1 MMQIAICDDE
11 RYYRKKIK
19 ELVQQYLERRG
30 LPYMLSLFS
39 SGEEFLEQR
48 ENAIKYD
55 IVFMDINM
63 SETDGIRTAERM
75 RAFHSETY
83 LVFVTAFIN
92 YVLEGYKV
100 DAVRYIM
107 KDTLDTAVEECMD
120 AILQKMH
127 VSQVS
132 FCFLEGERK
141 LYTDNILYVESRK
154 HKVIFYYMESEMRTY
169 EMYEKL
175 DRIEI
180 ALDGYGFFRVHKS
193 YLVNMKHLRS
203 VNNYRAEL
211 DTGEELPIPRSKY
224 QAVKEAFVAYKG
236 AL

>member
-19 ELVQQYLERRG
+19 ELVQQYLEIRG
-30 LPYMLSLFS
+30 LPYMVSLFS

-48 ENAIKYD
+48 ENAVKYD

-120 AILQKMH
+120 AILQKMR

-154 HKVIFYYMESEMRTY
+154 HKVIFYYMESKMRTY

-175 DRIEI
+175 DQIEI
-180 ALDGYGFFRVHKS
+180 ALDGYSFFRVHKS

>member
-30 LPYMLSLFS
+30 LPYMISLFS

-48 ENAIKYD
+48 ENAVKYD

-180 ALDGYGFFRVHKS
+180 ALDGYSFFRVHKS

>member
-132 FCFLEGERK
+132 FCFLEG
-141 LYTDNILYVESRK
+141 DS
-154 HKVIFYYMESEMRTY
+154 
-169 EMYEKL
+169 
-175 DRIEI
+175 
-180 ALDGYGFFRVHKS
+180 
-193 YLVNMKHLRS
+193 
-203 VNNYRAEL
+203 
-211 DTGEELPIPRSKY
+211 
-224 QAVKEAFVAYKG
+224 
-236 AL
+236 

>member
-154 HKVIFYYMESEMRTY
+154 HKVIFYYMESKMRTY

>member
-48 ENAIKYD
+48 ENAVKYD

-180 ALDGYGFFRVHKS
+180 ALDGYSFFRVHKS

>member
-154 HKVIFYYMESEMRTY
+154 HKVIFYYMESKMRTY

-211 DTGEELPIPRSKY
+211 DNEKS
-224 QAVKEAFVAYKG
+224 F
-236 AL
+236 

>member
-30 LPYMLSLFS
+30 LPYMISLFL

-48 ENAIKYD
+48 ENAVKYD

-92 YVLEGYKV
+92 YVLERYKV

-180 ALDGYGFFRVHKS
+180 ALDGYSFFRVHKS